1 MRQEREKREQA
12 EKNQK
17 LRKMAQGVIGK
28 ISSTHGGEVLA
39 HAATQTQSDQ
49 TVWKQKTV
57 WSPFRLMALIV
68 M

>member
-57 WSPFRLMALIV
+57 
-68 M
+68 